1 MTRFLTTTSGQIIA
15 YEERGNPRDSS
26 IFFFHGTPGSHRQLD
41 LLPSALLENLHWI
54 CVDRPGYGETSP
66 SLGFNMNDATA
77 AISACADHLG
87 LDRFQVLGFSGGG
100 PYALACAY
108 TIPDRAYTAH
118 LVSSLGPVD
127 IPEIWSLLRRQD
139 RLLFLLARRCPPLFR
154 WALRMSMR
162 GIPKNPERF
171 LGQLASKMSTS
182 DQALLADP
190 DMLAQLSG
198 DLREALHQGT
208 VGMADDLMTLSQP
221 WPFLLKDI
229 QVPVHVWHGAHDQ
242 VINPQI
248 GANVAAR
255 IQLAQYHQPENGA
268 HMVLWTHATEIREVI
283 DQMVRRVN
291 C

>member
-1 MTRFLTTTSGQIIA
+1 MTRLLTTTSGQIIA
-15 YEERGNPRDSS
+15 YEERGNPRDTS

-54 CVDRPGYGETSP
+54 CVDRPGYGKSLQC
-66 SLGFNMNDATA
+66 LGFGMAEVAA
-77 AISACADHLG
+77 AITACADHLG
-87 LDRFQVLGFSGGG
+87 IDKFQVLGFSGGG

-108 TIPDRAYTAH
+108 AMPDRAYVAH

-127 IPEIWSLLRRQD
+127 IPEIWSLLRHQD
-139 RLLFLLARRCPPLFR
+139 QLLFLFARRSPLLFR
-154 WALRMSMR
+154 SALRMGMR
-162 GIPKNPERF
+162 GITKNPERF
-171 LGQLASKMSTS
+171 FSRLASKMSDS
-182 DQALLADP
+182 DRILLGDP
-190 DMLAQLSG
+190 HMLASLGS

-208 VGMADDLMTLSQP
+208 RGMAGDLMTLSQP

-229 QVPVHVWHGAHDQ
+229 QVPVQIWHGAHDQ

-248 GANVAAR
+248 GASIAAR